1 MSSMRTSRP
10 APTASY
16 SPDGPRERIDVLKYG
31 LSFALVVAVAMLA
44 QSAAALERE
53 AFRVCADPN
62 NLPFSHKNQKGFENQ
77 LAELWADHLG
87 LEVQYTW
94 FPQRMGF
101 VRNTLGSK
109 DENNVYKC
117 DVVMGVAEGFD
128 QLMTTKPYYRSTY
141 ALVYVK
147 GRELDDIRSGQD
159 LLDLDSERKSALTIG
174 AFDTTPGPA
183 WLQRHDMLNQMKPYQ
198 AMSGDPEDYPGK
210 VLEQALVK
218 GEIDAAIIWG
228 PIAGYF
234 AKQAQDVEMVVI
246 PLESEPGVQFDYAI
260 SAGVRR
266 GDNEGKAQL
275 EQLMDETDQQ
285 IQALLLS
292 YNVPL
297 LPPEV
302 ASAKRAD
309 DDD

>member
-1 MSSMRTSRP
+1 MH
-10 APTASY
+10 
-16 SPDGPRERIDVLKYG
+16 KYG
-31 LSFALVVAVAMLA
+31 LKVALLIAVAILA
-44 QSAAALERE
+44 QPAAALERE

-62 NLPFSHKNQKGFENQ
+62 NLPFSHKNLKGFENQ

-94 FPQRMGF
+94 FPQRIGF

-109 DENNVYKC
+109 NEHNEYKC

-141 ALVYVK
+141 ALVYIK
-147 GRELDDIRSGQD
+147 GRELDDVRTGRD
-159 LLDLDSERKSALTIG
+159 LLNLDAGRKANLRIG
-174 AFDTTPGPA
+174 AFDKTPGPT
-183 WLQRHDMLNQMKPYQ
+183 WLQRHNMLDQMRPYQ
-198 AMSGDPEDYPGK
+198 AMSGDPEDYPGEI
-210 VLEQALVK
+210 LEQALVD
-218 GEIDAAIIWG
+218 GEVDAAIIWG

-234 AKQAQDVEMVVI
+234 SKQAQDVEMVVI
-246 PLESEPGVQFDYAI
+246 PLESEPGVQFDYGI

-266 GDNEGKAQL
+266 GDDEGKAQL
-275 EQLMDETDQQ
+275 EQLMNETDQQ

>member
-1 MSSMRTSRP
+1 MH
-10 APTASY
+10 
-16 SPDGPRERIDVLKYG
+16 KFG
-31 LSFALVVAVAMLA
+31 LSVAILIAVAIFA
-44 QSAAALERE
+44 QPAAAQERE

-62 NLPFSHKNQKGFENQ
+62 NLPFSHKNLKGFENQ
-77 LAELWADHLG
+77 LAEMWADHLG

-101 VRNTLGSK
+101 VRNTLRRK
-109 DENNVYKC
+109 NEHNEYKC

-141 ALVYVK
+141 ALVYIK
-147 GRELDDIRSGQD
+147 GRKLDDIQSGRD
-159 LLDLDSERKSALTIG
+159 LLNLDAERKADLRIG
-174 AFDTTPGPA
+174 AFDKTPGPA
-183 WLQRHDMLNQMKPYQ
+183 WLQRHNMLDQMESYQ
-198 AMSGDPEDYPGK
+198 AMSGDPEDYPGEI
-210 VLEQALVK
+210 LEQALVD
-218 GEIDAAIIWG
+218 GDVDAAIIWG

-234 AKQAQDVEMVVI
+234 AKQTQEVEMVVI
-246 PLESEPGVQFDYAI
+246 PLESEPGVQFAYGI

-266 GDNEGKAQL
+266 GDDEGKAQL

-297 LPPEV
+297 LAPEV
-302 ASAKRAD
+302 ASARVD

>member
-1 MSSMRTSRP
+1 MH
-10 APTASY
+10 
-16 SPDGPRERIDVLKYG
+16 KFG
-31 LSFALVVAVAMLA
+31 LSVAILIAVAIFA
-44 QSAAALERE
+44 QPAAAQERE

-62 NLPFSHKNQKGFENQ
+62 NLPFSHKNLKGFENQ
-77 LAELWADHLG
+77 LAEMWADHLG

-101 VRNTLGSK
+101 VRNTLRSK
-109 DENNVYKC
+109 NEHNEYKC

-141 ALVYVK
+141 ALVYIK
-147 GRELDDIRSGQD
+147 GRKLDDIQSGRD
-159 LLDLDSERKSALTIG
+159 LLNLDAERKADLRIG
-174 AFDTTPGPA
+174 AFDKTPGPA
-183 WLQRHDMLNQMKPYQ
+183 WLQRHNMLDQMESYQ
-198 AMSGDPEDYPGK
+198 AMSGDPEDYPGEI
-210 VLEQALVK
+210 LEQALVD
-218 GEIDAAIIWG
+218 GDVDAAIIWG

-234 AKQAQDVEMVVI
+234 AKQTQEVEMVVI
-246 PLESEPGVQFDYAI
+246 PLESEPGVQFAYGI

-266 GDNEGKAQL
+266 GDDEGKAQL

-297 LPPEV
+297 LAPEV
-302 ASAKRAD
+302 ASARVD
-309 DDD
+309 DD

>member
-1 MSSMRTSRP
+1 MH
-10 APTASY
+10 
-16 SPDGPRERIDVLKYG
+16 KYG
-31 LSFALVVAVAMLA
+31 LSIALFVAVAILA
-44 QSAAALERE
+44 QPAAAQERE

-62 NLPFSHKNQKGFENQ
+62 NLPFSHKNLKGFENQ

-101 VRNTLGSK
+101 VRNTLRSK
-109 DENNVYKC
+109 NEHNEYKC

-141 ALVYVK
+141 ALVFIK
-147 GRELDDIRSGQD
+147 GRELDDVRTGRD
-159 LLDLDSERKSALTIG
+159 LLNLDAERKANLKIG
-174 AFDTTPGPA
+174 AFDKTPGPA
-183 WLQRHDMLNQMKPYQ
+183 WLQRHNMLDQMKPYQ
-198 AMSGDPEDYPGK
+198 AMSGDPEDYPGEI
-210 VLEQALVK
+210 LEQALVD
-218 GEIDAAIIWG
+218 GEVDAAIIWG

-234 AKQAQDVEMVVI
+234 SKQAQDVEMVVI
-246 PLESEPGVQFDYAI
+246 PLESEPGVQFDYGI

-266 GDNEGKAQL
+266 GDDQGKAQL

-302 ASAKRAD
+302 ASAKRVD

>member
-1 MSSMRTSRP
+1 
-10 APTASY
+10 
-16 SPDGPRERIDVLKYG
+16 VHKFG
-31 LSFALVVAVAMLA
+31 LSVAILIAVAIFA
-44 QSAAALERE
+44 QPAAAQERE

-62 NLPFSHKNQKGFENQ
+62 NLPFSHKNLKGFENQ
-77 LAELWADHLG
+77 LAEMWADHLG

-101 VRNTLGSK
+101 VRNTLRSK
-109 DENNVYKC
+109 NEHNEYKC

-141 ALVYVK
+141 ALVYIK
-147 GRELDDIRSGQD
+147 GRKLDDIQSGRD
-159 LLDLDSERKSALTIG
+159 LLNLDAERKADLRIG
-174 AFDTTPGPA
+174 AFDKTPGPA
-183 WLQRHDMLNQMKPYQ
+183 WLQRHNMLDQMESYQ
-198 AMSGDPEDYPGK
+198 AMSGDPEDYPGEI
-210 VLEQALVK
+210 LEQALVD
-218 GEIDAAIIWG
+218 GDVDAAIIWG

-234 AKQAQDVEMVVI
+234 AKQTQEVEMVVI
-246 PLESEPGVQFDYAI
+246 PLESEPGVQFAYGI

-266 GDNEGKAQL
+266 GDDEGKAQL

-297 LPPEV
+297 LAPEV
-302 ASAKRAD
+302 ASARVD